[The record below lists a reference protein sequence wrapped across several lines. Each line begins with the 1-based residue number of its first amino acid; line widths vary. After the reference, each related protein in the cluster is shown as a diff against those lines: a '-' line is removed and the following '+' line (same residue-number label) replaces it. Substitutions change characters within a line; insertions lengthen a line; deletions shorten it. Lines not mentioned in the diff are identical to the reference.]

1 MPLFSA
7 GDIVG
12 KTLIAKKKINLYRSR
27 SDSKPFGFVNAG
39 QPVGIVYSYLSPSL
53 NNPNLWWMFK
63 DNNKVYYA
71 EHKEGNFDISSLTNQ
86 GVISTEDKTKIA
98 KEKIEKKDKGAFQF
112 YIEKYM
118 PWIIIGIFAVPIIKD
133 VIKKKL

>member
-12 KTLIAKKKINLYRSR
+12 KTLIAKKKISIYRSR
-27 SDSKPFGFVNAG
+27 SDAKPFGFVNAG
-39 QPVGIVYSYLSPSL
+39 QPVGIVYSYLSPNL
-53 NNPNLWWMFK
+53 NYPNLWWMFK

-71 EHKEGNFDISSLTNQ
+71 EHKEGNFDISALTNQ
-86 GVISTEDKTKIA
+86 GVISTDEKTKIA
-98 KEKIEKKDKGAFQF
+98 RSKQEKEQKGVVSF

-118 PWIIIGIFAVPIIKD
+118 PWIIVGIFAVPIIKD
-133 VIKKKL
+133 LIKK